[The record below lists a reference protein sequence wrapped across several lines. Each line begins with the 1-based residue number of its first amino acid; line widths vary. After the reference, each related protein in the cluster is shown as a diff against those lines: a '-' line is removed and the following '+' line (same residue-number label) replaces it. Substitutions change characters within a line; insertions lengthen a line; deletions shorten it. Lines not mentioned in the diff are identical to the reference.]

1 MSKTVSFVSLVLVVV
16 LALTLA
22 GCQPAATP
30 AEPAAPEPST
40 VEEVPAPT
48 LVEPAEEP
56 INVGVVFTVAGLGG
70 SSFNDVIFEGV
81 KRAEKE
87 LGITYDYVEP
97 KAISDEQ
104 IVIEE
109 MAASGEYD
117 LIICIAFEM
126 RDALQAVA
134 PQYPDQKFAFIDSN
148 VDLPNVANYAAKE
161 EQGSFL
167 VGALAALAE
176 QEKVSEMFN
185 DQKVLGFVG
194 GVDNPIIR
202 RFAAGFMAG
211 ARYIDPDYE
220 ILYDFVGNFNDPA
233 TAKAI
238 ATTQFN
244 QGSDVVYHAAGASG
258 LGVFQAAEE
267 LKFIAVGVN
276 LNQNG
281 IAPDYII
288 ASMLKKVDNAA
299 YYAIQSVVDG
309 TFTGGLVTLTL
320 ADGGVDYTT
329 EGSNIKL
336 PASVTAKLDAIK
348 EAIIDGTLVVPDTV
362 EAVDEF
368 IAGMK

>member
-1 MSKTVSFVSLVLVVV
+1 MKKSIRVISLVLLTALLLVV
-16 LALTLA
+16 A
-22 GCQPAATP
+22 GCQPETTS
-30 AEPAAPEPST
+30 AEPPALEPST
-40 VEEVPAPT
+40 VEEEPAPT
-48 LVEPAEEP
+48 LAEPTTKP

-81 KRAEKE
+81 KRAEEE

-134 PQYPDQKFAFIDSN
+134 SEYPDQKFAFIDSN
-148 VDLPNVANYAAKE
+148 VDLPNIANYAAKE

-167 VGALAALAE
+167 VGALAVLAE
-176 QEKVSEMFN
+176 QERVSELFN
-185 DQKVLGFVG
+185 EQKVLGFVG

-244 QGSDVVYHAAGASG
+244 QDADVVYHAAGASG

-267 LKFIAVGVN
+267 LKFTAIGVN

-288 ASMLKKVDNAA
+288 ASMLKRVDIAA
-299 YYAIQSVVDG
+299 YHAIQSVVDG
-309 TFTGGLVTLTL
+309 TFSGGIVTLTL

-329 EGSNIKL
+329 EGSNIIL
-336 PASVTAKLDAIK
+336 PESVLAELNAI
-348 EAIIDGTLVVPDTV
+348 EQAIIDGTLVIPDAI
-362 EAVDEF
+362 EAVDAF
-368 IAGMK
+368 IENVN